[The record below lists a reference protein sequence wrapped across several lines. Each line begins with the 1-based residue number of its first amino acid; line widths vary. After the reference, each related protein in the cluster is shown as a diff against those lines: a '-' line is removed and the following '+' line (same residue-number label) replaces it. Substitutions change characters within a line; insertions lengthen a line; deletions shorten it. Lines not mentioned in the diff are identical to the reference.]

1 MSRLGLVALMAAG
14 PALSACAHSLSQS
27 SFSQPALSEP
37 ALSQRA
43 DVTQVAKSES
53 AVPAAKPSPTR
64 HSSYGLVS
72 YYSYGGQ
79 TASGEQFDP
88 EKMTAAHRTLPFGTR
103 LQVTNLDSGRSV
115 VVRVNDRGPFI
126 RGRVVDVSY
135 EAAKKLELL
144 DSGVAKVK
152 VEVLPRTH

>member
-1 MSRLGLVALMAAG
+1 MSRLGLVALIAAA
-14 PALSACAHSLSQS
+14 PALSACAQAVLSQN
-27 SFSQPALSEP
+27 
-37 ALSQRA
+37 A
-43 DVTQVAKSES
+43 DVMQVAKSEPRVTA
-53 AVPAAKPSPTR
+53 AVKPSPAR

-88 EKMTAAHRTLPFGTR
+88 GKMTAAHRTLPFGTR

-115 VVRVNDRGPFI
+115 VVRINDRGPFVQ
-126 RGRVVDVSY
+126 GRVVDVSR
-135 EAAKKLELL
+135 EAARKLDLL

-152 VEVLPRTH
+152 VEVLSR

>member
-14 PALSACAHSLSQS
+14 PVLAACAQS
-27 SFSQPALSEP
+27 VSSEH
-37 ALSQRA
+37 A
-43 DVTQVAKSES
+43 DVAQVAKSE
-53 AVPAAKPSPTR
+53 APVAAARPSPAR
-64 HSSYGLVS
+64 HPSQGLVS

-88 EKMTAAHRTLPFGTR
+88 GKLTAAHRTLPFGTR

-126 RGRVVDVSY
+126 KGRVVDVSY
-135 EAAKKLELL
+135 EAAKKLDLLEL
-144 DSGVAKVK
+144 GIAKAK
-152 VEVLPRTH
+152 VEVLSR

>member
-1 MSRLGLVALMAAG
+1 MSRLGLVALIAAA
-14 PALSACAHSLSQS
+14 PALSACAQAVLSQNADVM
-27 SFSQPALSEP
+27 QVEKSEP
-37 ALSQRA
+37 R
-43 DVTQVAKSES
+43 VTA
-53 AVPAAKPSPTR
+53 AVKPSPAR

-88 EKMTAAHRTLPFGTR
+88 GKMTAAHRTLPFGTR

-115 VVRVNDRGPFI
+115 VVRINDRGPFI
-126 RGRVVDVSY
+126 KGRVVDVSY

-144 DSGVAKVK
+144 DSGIAKVK
-152 VEVLPRTH
+152 VEVISR